1 MTGKG
6 SDTMRKRIFE
16 IIEVAAAGDRMSRVY
31 DLTMIGV
38 ILLGLI
44 PLMVKGTTP
53 ALTSLDYL
61 VTTIFVLDYF
71 CRLVTADYK
80 LKRGAASFVLY
91 PLTPMAL
98 IDLMAILPTFLPLA
112 SGFRMLKVLRLFRAL
127 RVLKIFRYSR
137 HIVILGRVIK
147 KQAQPLSAVC
157 VMAVGYVFL
166 CALVIFNVEPD
177 TFDNYFEAVYWATI
191 SLTTMGYG
199 DIYPISAIGRLVT
212 MISSF
217 IGIAIVALPS
227 GIITAGYMTEI
238 QSPQWDEVRGLR
250 AGRAEDEV
258 DN

>member
-1 MTGKG
+1 
-6 SDTMRKRIFE
+6 MRKRIFE
-16 IIEVAAAGDRMSRVY
+16 IIEVAAAGDRLSRVY
-31 DLTMIGV
+31 DLGMIAV
-38 ILLGLI
+38 ILVGMI

-53 ALTSLDYL
+53 ALAAVDYL
-61 VTTIFVLDYF
+61 VTGIFILDYL
-71 CRLVTADYK
+71 CRLVTADFK
-80 LKRGAASFVLY
+80 LKRGAASFLLY
-91 PLTPMAL
+91 PLTLMAL

-127 RVLKIFRYSR
+127 RVLKIFRYSK
-137 HIVILGRVIK
+137 HIVILGRVIR

-157 VMAVGYVFL
+157 VLAVGYVLL

-199 DIYPISAIGRLVT
+199 DIYPTSAIGRMVT

>member
-1 MTGKG
+1 
-6 SDTMRKRIFE
+6 MRKRIFE
-16 IIEVAAAGDRMSRVY
+16 VIEVAAEGDKTSRVY
-31 DLTMIGV
+31 DVTMIVV
-38 ILLGLI
+38 ILGSMV
-44 PLMVKGTTP
+44 PLMYKTMTP
-53 ALTSLDYL
+53 AFTALEYLATAVFIADYL
-61 VTTIFVLDYF
+61 V
-71 CRLVTADYK
+71 RLATADYK
-80 LKRGAASFVLY
+80 LGRGALSFALY
-91 PLTPMAL
+91 PVTPMAL
-98 IDLMAILPTFLPLA
+98 IDLMSILPTFSPLA